1 MGKIYDKRRW
11 RRLRR
16 KKLSADP
23 LCEYCPAGK
32 ITPATQVDHVLAI
45 NDGGDPWAWDNLKS
59 TCAPCHSSKTRYI
72 EQMGRDR
79 VPVRGVDP
87 ATGLPIDPEHWWNK

>member
-1 MGKIYDKRRW
+1 MGKIYDKQRW

-23 LCEYCPAGK
+23 LCEYCPPGRV
-32 ITPATQVDHVLAI
+32 TPATQVDHIVPI
-45 NDGGDPWAWDNLKS
+45 SKGGDPWSMDNLAS
-59 TCAPCHSSKTRYI
+59 SCHECHSLKTYHVDVR
-72 EQMGRDR
+72 GKDR

-87 ATGLPIDPEHWWNK
+87 ATGLPIDPEHWWNI